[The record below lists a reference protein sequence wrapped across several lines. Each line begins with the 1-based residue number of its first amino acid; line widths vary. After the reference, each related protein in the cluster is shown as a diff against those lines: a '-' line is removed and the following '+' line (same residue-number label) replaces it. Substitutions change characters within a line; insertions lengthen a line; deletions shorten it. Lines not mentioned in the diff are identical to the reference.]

1 MSSFFRFCLL
11 FTAAGAFLPGQLL
24 AQEPLSLQQAVQI
37 GLQNNY
43 AIQIA
48 SREVTI
54 TENNVTLGNAGFLPV
69 VAARASRNNR
79 REDTQ
84 QLFLSGLT
92 QERDNAQSQSFNSAI
107 DLNWVIFDGLG
118 MFINQQRLQTF
129 RKAGILFSKAT
140 VENTISQITNAYFDV
155 VRQAQKIASIQEAI
169 QISEERIE
177 LTQAQYEVGVSAKIA
192 IQTARVDYN
201 ADRSELLRQQENL
214 RNAKITLNE
223 VLGRHPDDNFVPTD
237 TIVLAQTFASGSLEN
252 LSLGLNPQLQQSKLQ
267 QELAYLD
274 LREIRSRRF
283 PVIGLTSSYVFTLSE
298 SQAGFVLQNR
308 SLGFNYGFTVGLNI
322 FNGFDN
328 RRLMQNARIQ
338 VQNNELA
345 YRQLENTLQS
355 GLARSWSRYQNR
367 MEILELEQANLLLA
381 RQNTDIALE
390 RYKLGLLT
398 ALELREAQRAQL
410 LAQNRLIDIL
420 YEAKEAETELRRLTG
435 NLVQENQ

>member
-1 MSSFFRFCLL
+1 MSPFFKSVLL
-11 FTAAGAFLPGQLL
+11 LTSAGILFPALL
-24 AQEPLSLQQAVQI
+24 YAQQALSLQQAIQV

-48 SREVTI
+48 NREVTVS
-54 TENNVTLGNAGFLPV
+54 ENNVTLGNAGFLPV
-69 VAARASRNNR
+69 VTARASRNNR
-79 REDTQ
+79 VEDTQ

-92 QERDNAQSQSFNSAI
+92 QERENARSQAFNSAV
-107 DLNWVIFDGLG
+107 DLNWIIFDGLG
-118 MFINQQRLQTF
+118 MFINQERLQTL
-129 RKAGILFSKAT
+129 RKAGIMFSKAT
-140 VENTISQITNAYFDV
+140 IENSIAQITNTYFDV
-155 VRQAQKIASIQEAI
+155 VRQAQKIGSIKEAI
-169 QISEERIE
+169 HISEERIE
-177 LTQAQYEVGVSAKIA
+177 LTQAQYEVGVTAKIA

-223 VLGRHPDDNFVPTD
+223 VMGRHPETEFIPTD
-237 TIVLAQTFASGSLEN
+237 TILLAQNFAPGSLDN
-252 LSLGLNPQLQQSKLQ
+252 LSLGLNPQLQQSKLLE
-267 QELAYLD
+267 ELAYLD
-274 LREIRSRRF
+274 LREIRSRRL

-298 SQAGFVLQNR
+298 SQAGFLIQNR

-322 FNGFDN
+322 FNGFEN
-328 RRLMQNARIQ
+328 RRLIQNARIQ
-338 VQNNELA
+338 VQNNNLA
-345 YRQLENTLQS
+345 FRQLENALQS
-355 GLARSWSRYQNR
+355 NLARAWSRYQNR
-367 MEILELEQANLLLA
+367 MEILELEQANLVLA

-435 NLVQENQ
+435 HLVQENQ

>member
-1 MSSFFRFCLL
+1 MSSFLKFCLL
-11 FTAAGAFLPGQLL
+11 LTGAGAFLPGQLW
-24 AQEPLSLQQAVQI
+24 AQETLSLQQAIQI

-48 SREVTI
+48 SREVTAA
-54 TENNVTLGNAGFLPV
+54 ENNVTLGNAGFLPV
-69 VAARASRNNR
+69 VTARASRNNR

-92 QERDNAQSQSFNSAI
+92 QERNNARSQAFNSSV
-107 DLNWVIFDGLG
+107 DLNWIIFDGLG
-118 MFINQQRLQTF
+118 MFINQERLQTF
-129 RKAGILFSKAT
+129 RKAGIVFSKAT
-140 VENTISQITNAYFDV
+140 IETSIAQITNAYFDV
-155 VRQAQKIASIQEAI
+155 VRQAQKIASVQEAI

-223 VLGRHPDDNFVPTD
+223 VMGRHPEAPFIATD
-237 TIVLAQTFASGSLEN
+237 TIVLTPNFAPGSQEN
-252 LSLGLNPQLQQSKLQ
+252 LSLGLNPQLQQARLQ

-274 LREIRSRRF
+274 LRQIRSSRL
-283 PVIGLTSSYVFTLSE
+283 PVVGLTSSYVFTLSE

-338 VQNNELA
+338 VQNSELA

-355 GLARSWSRYQNR
+355 GLARSWSRFQNR
-367 MEILELEQANLLLA
+367 MEILELEQANVILA

-435 NLVQENQ
+435 HLIQENQ